1 MLTRITLI
9 KIGHREVLGL
19 VTRKGVVPVLA
30 EIASSRVLLCRL
42 AYEVSY
48 LRSPFTPVPHDSSL
62 AH

>member
-1 MLTRITLI
+1 MLTGITLI

-42 AYEVSY
+42 AYEVRG
-48 LRSPFTPVPHDSSL
+48 LLTSPPPLNKSSL